1 MDCFSDNVRQIIDI
15 DDIYETADEFVNR
28 GLKYYTESDNYKVPR
43 WYKKPH
49 YVWYWLHDIIA
60 SKGLPIEQPV

>member
-43 WYKKPH
+43 WYKKPIM
-49 YVWYWLHDIIA
+49 YGTGSDIIA